1 MLHKLVI
8 KAKVTIHIYEN
19 TYFPK
24 SFGKFSSKLC
34 NFTTSIAVYYS
45 KLSKHNQ
52 EPFITVLSKNTVF
65 CEDYV

>member
-45 KLSKHNQ
+45 NVSY
-52 EPFITVLSKNTVF
+52 PSITKGHS
-65 CEDYV
+65 